1 MMNDYLTIL
10 GVLLAGALPVTGI
23 VLGKRMSGED
33 SNESIALLREEA
45 RVLENKIVEAL
56 AGDTMMASK
65 AQLVA
70 LNRKTKEFQTALESQ
85 RQLRVELEEKL
96 KTIHAD
102 VISRETTHQQMR
114 SAKQEDEVTLQSV
127 VSNYNDI
134 SSESV
139 SLERRLAESL
149 KTIDKMTSEV
159 ALTED
164 QKAVFEALSNAL
176 TSGSAQLRDVIV
188 AHQNVYERL
197 EALRAQYTDLEAE
210 YIKLVEL
217 QLEA

>member
-1 MMNDYLTIL
+1 MNDYLTIL
-10 GVLLAGALPVTGI
+10 GVLLAGALPVSGI
-23 VLGKRMSGED
+23 LLGKRFSGED
-33 SNESIALLREEA
+33 SNESIALLREES
-45 RVLENKIVEAL
+45 RILENKIIEAL
-56 AGDTMMASK
+56 AGDSLMASK
-65 AQLVA
+65 AQLHA
-70 LNRKTKEFQTALESQ
+70 LSRKTKEFQSALESQ
-85 RQLRVELEEKL
+85 RQIRIELEEKL

-102 VISRETTHQQMR
+102 VITRESAHQQMK
-114 SAKQEDEVTLQSV
+114 SAKHEDEVALQSV
-127 VSNYNDI
+127 VSNYHDI

-176 TSGSAQLRDVIV
+176 TSGSTQLRDVIV

-197 EALRAQYTDLEAE
+197 EALRAQYTDLEGE